1 MRNEELLEEVIS
13 DQLEDIKTTAPGS
26 DEYKRKTDDMVKMMD
41 RHIELKK
48 IEKEAKAKEA
58 ELEIDKQDKMVRNG
72 IALLS
77 FVGGALITVWGT
89 KKSFKFEEVGTV
101 TTQAGREFVKGAINF
116 FKRK

>member
-48 IEKEAKAKEA
+48 IEKEAKAKEE

-77 FVGGALITVWGT
+77 FVGGALITVLGT

>member
-26 DEYKRKTDDMVKMMD
+26 DEYRKKTEDMVKMMD
-41 RHIELKK
+41 RAIEFKK
-48 IEKEAKAKEA
+48 IEAEA
-58 ELEIDKQDKMVRNG
+58 ESKAADREVDKQDKMVRNG

>member
-1 MRNEELLEEVIS
+1 MKGDYCYEKRRIAGGG

-48 IEKEAKAKEA
+48 IEKEAKAKEE

-89 KKSFKFEEVGTV
+89 KKSFKFEEVGLKPDV
-101 TTQAGREFVKGAINF
+101 NS
-116 FKRK
+116 